1 MWYLDNIN
9 LYDILCPHKVKG
21 YADKHFI
28 HRHKNE
34 IIYNQSTPHNKLYLI
49 SKGKVKVVN
58 FSKEGN
64 EIIKAILTKGEL
76 FGEKAFLGEGESDE
90 QAIAMT
96 DNTQLCPLSVDKM
109 YELMRDNGRFSL
121 EISKIIGFRLK
132 KMERRLER
140 LLFKDA
146 RTRLIEFIRD
156 MMDEQTGAMELQNG
170 DQADLSIKLKHFYTQ
185 GDIANL
191 IGTTRETVTK
201 LFNQF
206 KKDGL
211 LEYSRQIIMIRNKK
225 TFSDLSSV

>member
-9 LYDILCPHKVKG
+9 LYEILCPHKVKG
-21 YADKHFI
+21 YADNHFI
-28 HRHKNE
+28 NHHKNE
-34 IIYNQSTPHNKLYLI
+34 IIYNQSTPHKKVYLI

-58 FSKEGN
+58 YSAEGN

-76 FGEKAFLGEGESDE
+76 FGEKALLGDQAQDE

-109 YELMRDNGRFSL
+109 YELMRENGRFSL

-146 RTRLIEFIRD
+146 KTRLIEFI
-156 MMDEQTGAMELQNG
+156 Q
-170 DQADLSIKLKHFYTQ
+170 DLTEEEPALTDDKIEIKHFYTQ
-185 GDIANL
+185 QDIANL

-201 LFNQF
+201 LLNNF
-206 KKDGL
+206 KQDGI
-211 LEYSRQIIMIRNKK
+211 LEYNRRTIIINKRDE
-225 TFSDLSSV
+225 FFNLSSP

>member
-1 MWYLDNIN
+1 MWYLDNID

-21 YADKHFI
+21 YADKHFLN
-28 HRHKNE
+28 HHKND
-34 IIYNQSTPHNKLYLI
+34 IIYSQSTPHKKVYLI

-58 FSKEGN
+58 YSEEGN

-76 FGEKAFLGEGESDE
+76 FGEKALLGDGAQDE

-121 EISKIIGFRLK
+121 EISKIIGFRLR

-146 RTRLIEFIRD
+146 RTRLIEFILD
-156 MMDEQTGAMELQNG
+156 LLEEQHGKAGVSGSESSSHEIELQ
-170 DQADLSIKLKHFYTQ
+170 HFYTQ
-185 GDIANL
+185 SDIANL

-201 LFNQF
+201 LLNQF
-206 KKDGL
+206 RQEGL
-211 LEYSRQIIMIRNKK
+211 LEYSRKNILIKNKEA
-225 TFSDLSSV
+225 FYNLSSL

>member
-21 YADKHFI
+21 YAEKHFI
-28 HRHKNE
+28 HHQKND
-34 IIYNQSTPHNKLYLI
+34 IIYSQSSSHKKIYLI
-49 SKGKVKVVN
+49 SKGKVKVVK
-58 FSKEGN
+58 FSDEGN

-76 FGEKAFLGEGESDE
+76 FGEKALLGEGGNDE

-121 EISKIIGFRLK
+121 EISKIIGFRLR

-146 RTRLIEFIRD
+146 KTRLIEFIRD
-156 MMDEQTGAMELQNG
+156 LMEEQKGSHKDLDPKPSENG
-170 DQADLSIKLKHFYTQ
+170 IEIKHFYTQ

-211 LEYSRQIIMIRNKK
+211 LEYSRKFIIIKK
-225 TFSDLSSV
+225 KEAFLKLSSV

>member
-21 YADKHFI
+21 YTEKHFI
-28 HRHKNE
+28 HHHKND
-34 IIYNQSTPHNKLYLI
+34 IIYNQSSSQKKIYLI
-49 SKGKVKVVN
+49 SKGKVKVVK
-58 FSKEGN
+58 FSDEGN

-76 FGEKAFLGEGESDE
+76 FGEKALLGEGGSDE

-109 YELMRDNGRFSL
+109 YELMRENGRFSL
-121 EISKIIGFRLK
+121 EISKIIGFRLR

-146 RTRLIEFIRD
+146 KTRLIEFIRD
-156 MMDEQTGAMELQNG
+156 LLEEQKERIEQQEREQSITGIE
-170 DQADLSIKLKHFYTQ
+170 IKHFYTQ

-211 LEYSRQIIMIRNKK
+211 LEYSRKNIIIKK
-225 TFSDLSSV
+225 KEAFLNLSSV